1 MRDKFIKALIWL
13 VLTVLASVEFL
24 VLYHGDLPPGVGY
37 SIVPLKQSI
46 ASYDS
51 LFVDGAIES
60 NYNLLLLPFM
70 YIGPSVRDIVYI
82 LFTFIIAFLSVSYS
96 VDYFFTRYIS
106 RELSRMEI
114 FLVQVSASIS
124 LTLSF
129 YFGGGQFFVYSFFIA
144 LLPFGL
150 TVFDRIL
157 SSGEQKNW
165 REIITGSIVTGA
177 TASLLVVDTRTLVY
191 TVLILLGFE
200 LYSVTI
206 RPSFRNVLRVIE
218 ILSATALFYALIN
231 IRFFIAI
238 FLLRN
243 DGVTAI
249 GDIVP
254 VQLFISY
261 MRYNFYYAITGSA
274 NWSGA
279 YNSKYVLLGLISFI
293 TALIPLFMKKVK
305 PIILFFVLIIFTLVA
320 YATIIAPIFNY
331 YIGQTSFYP
340 YLVYSDIDYVFN
352 VLYDPFLYLM
362 FGLGLLALMLYA
374 RKLKKRGK
382 LVGTILVVVILATQ
396 FAYLYPEATGIHSS
410 NRTVQVPGYI
420 RDASEYLYS
429 LNISGNVLVIANFS
443 VETNQY
449 LTLPNAITSDTGW
462 NGWLL
467 SYPDYLMSV
476 NFPAFARAMTYLGVQ
491 YIVYNALNYSSYT
504 TYLANQPG
512 LKDVLN
518 TGPVHIYEN
527 TYFVPKLETTSGFY
541 IAFNVPMAI
550 EYLSLLNVTVPIVPS
565 YYVNNFSQ
573 IERYSSG
580 IILPN
585 NNSKILPSI
594 YADSNNSYTINL
606 GSMTINQAPYGW
618 QIAPVIFL
626 GDQQNAIFESSSLS
640 PVPLNVNIDV
650 PKGEYYVY
658 VEGGVSVTSQYGSS
672 KEGFNISSG
681 NQSVTAMFNQTA
693 FAPMISESYAGI
705 LNVTTNALKI
715 FPTSEGG
722 PYEPFISKITLIPV
736 KNMDNIM
743 NSVNNFSS
751 SHLIAG
757 YPENLSSP
765 INSSSSLSVIQY
777 LSGKT
782 NHRNI
787 NGSIIMDFTHENMG
801 LWSFEQPVIV
811 SGSIFS
817 ASYYYGL
824 YNLYVSTNIHPLLKY
839 FDSSGVTLIYLNII
853 VDTVIAVVFISLG
866 RRRKT

>member
-476 NFPAFARAMTYLGVQ
+476 NFPAFARAMTYFGVQ
-491 YIVYNALNYSSYT
+491 YIVYNSLNFSSYAA
-504 TYLANQPG
+504 YLDHQAG
-512 LKDVLN
+512 LRDVFSS
-518 TGPVHIYEN
+518 GPLHIYYN
-527 TYFVPKLETTSGFY
+527 KYFEPKIETHSGFY
-541 IAFNVPMAI
+541 IAYNVPMAI
-550 EYLSLLNVTVPIVPS
+550 EYLSLLNITVPIVPF
-565 YYVNNFSQ
+565 YDVNNFSR
-573 IERYSSG
+573 IENYTSG
-580 IILPN
+580 VILPDN
-585 NNSKILPSI
+585 DSQIMPSLF
-594 YADSNNSYTINL
+594 ADSNNSYTINM
-606 GSMTINQAPYGW
+606 GSMTVNQAPHGW

-626 GDQQNAIFESSSLS
+626 GDQLNAIFESSSAS
-640 PVPLNVNIDV
+640 PVPLNVRTHI
-650 PKGEYYVY
+650 PEGRYYVY
-658 VEGGVSVTSQYGSS
+658 VEGGVSVSSQYGSS
-672 KEGFNISSG
+672 SEGFSISSG
-681 NQSVTAMFNQTA
+681 NQSVNAIFNQTT
-693 FAPMISESYAGI
+693 FAPVISESYAGI
-705 LNVTTNALKI
+705 LNVTTGTLKI
-715 FPTSEGG
+715 APTSEGG
-722 PYEPFISKITLIPV
+722 PYEPFISKITMVPV
-736 KNMDNIM
+736 ENM
-743 NSVNNFSS
+743 NSIINHVNNFSTS
-751 SHLIAG
+751 RLIAG
-757 YPENLSSP
+757 YPANLSSTL
-765 INSSSSLSVIQY
+765 NSSDSIVTKGLWLGGKGPLS
-777 LSGKT
+777 
-782 NHRNI
+782 I
-787 NGSIIMDFTHENMG
+787 NGSIIVDFTHENMG
-801 LWSFEQPVIV
+801 LWSFEQPVTV
-811 SGSIFS
+811 SGKIFY

-824 YNLYVSTNIHPLLKY
+824 YNLYLSSEANSSLRY
-839 FDSSGVTLIYLNII
+839 FDSSGTSLIYMNVML
-853 VDTVIAVVFISLG
+853 DAVIAVVFFYLK
-866 RRRKT
+866 RRP